1 MKKYKDYLI
10 EKEQEMLKE
19 KEVFPYTDNTEINEL
34 RQLVEDMTKWM
45 SIGSFKQ
52 KTPASMIA
60 EFKTTM
66 SKANVVKR
74 CNAAERRLRAS
85 EQE

>member
-10 EKEQEMLKE
+10 EKEQEILKE
-19 KEVFPYTDNTEINEL
+19 VEVFPYTDNTEINEL

-45 SIGSFKQ
+45 SIGSYKQ

-74 CNAAERRLRAS
+74 SNVAERMKS
-85 EQE
+85 E

>member
-10 EKEQEMLKE
+10 EKEQEILKE
-19 KEVFPYTDNTEINEL
+19 AEVFPYTDNTEINEL

-45 SIGSFKQ
+45 SIGSYKQ

-74 CNAAERRLRAS
+74 SNVAERMKK
-85 EQE
+85 E